1 MSYGYHLCYTGAAME
16 KRIKAYLL
24 LTEVWL
30 RREKLHRNTKIY
42 LLQIGQIVRIHDRND
57 SCKGMKISNCTK
69 F

>member
-1 MSYGYHLCYTGAAME
+1 ME

-24 LTEVWL
+24 LTEEWL
-30 RREKLHRNTKIY
+30 QRENLHRNTKMYI
-42 LLQIGQIVRIHDRND
+42 LQIGQIVYGHGRND

>member
-1 MSYGYHLCYTGAAME
+1 MSYGYHLCYTGVTME

-42 LLQIGQIVRIHDRND
+42 ILQIGQIVHGHDRND

>member
-1 MSYGYHLCYTGAAME
+1 MSYGYHLCYTGVTME

-42 LLQIGQIVRIHDRND
+42 LLQIGQIVRGHDRND